1 MANTKLTDLD
11 FEQIKAVLKDYLKNN
26 TDFSDYDFDGSALS
40 NIVDLLAYN
49 TSYQAF
55 MSNMV
60 ANESFLSSAVLRDNI
75 ILHARNLGYLP
86 RSTKSSKAAFTFN
99 IFSTFD
105 GLTGSAPASITIR
118 SGAVFTAIKDNNSY
132 TFSTPTDIT
141 TPLVYVDPQ
150 SPSLGATAAFTGVSL
165 YEGTYL
171 TSTFNVNRQDLDQR
185 FVLENSGI
193 DLDTLVVYVSPS
205 ASSTEQITYTRS
217 TNITQL
223 DSESKVYFIQEIEDE
238 RYELIFGDGVIGQQL
253 DDGSQVTVTYII
265 SSGSDANGIQ
275 GNENFVF
282 SGNVTNNIGAV
293 PALQTITIA
302 NSPVTEGGAEIE
314 SIDSIKFQA
323 PRFYSTQNRAVTAS
337 DYETITRLVYPN
349 VDDLFAFGGEES
361 SPPEYGRVKIVI
373 KPKSGDKLSA
383 SSKNFIKQKLQ
394 KYKVASL
401 SVDIIDPAVVYPVID
416 SVIYYNADETTSTAS
431 EIKSLVETAIDLHEA
446 STALSKFGGKL
457 KYSKLVSVIDDADI
471 SISRNDTKVFI
482 RRDLQA
488 VLNTNA
494 SYELCYVNAFQIDTD
509 APILSSTGFNIQ
521 GYDNTLFLEDD
532 YSGSYVNSNRTTK
545 NVLAY
550 YLNNSIKTYL
560 GEPIG
565 TINYET
571 GEILLGQKSSL
582 VITGTSEPGSVVKV
596 TVKPRSYDIFAR
608 REVFLSLV
616 KRSIQVLAES

>member
-1 MANTKLTDLD
+1 MANTKLTSLD
-11 FEQIKAVLKDYLKNN
+11 FDQIKATLKDYLKNN
-26 TDFSDYDFDGSALS
+26 TDFSDYDFEGSALS

-49 TSYQAF
+49 TSFQAF

-60 ANESFLSSAVLRDNI
+60 ANESFLSSSVLRDNI
-75 ILHARNLGYLP
+75 VLHARNLGYLP
-86 RSTKSSKAAFTFN
+86 RSAKSSSAAFTFSV
-99 IFSTFD
+99 FSTFD
-105 GLTGSAPASITIR
+105 GLVGSAPASLTIR
-118 SGAVFTAIKDNNSY
+118 SGSVFTAVKDNSSY

-150 SPSLGATAAFTGVSL
+150 SPSLGATASFSGVSL

-171 TSTFNVNRQDLDQR
+171 TSTFDVARQDLDQR
-185 FVLENSGI
+185 FILENPGI
-193 DLDTLVVYVSPS
+193 DLDTLVINVAPDRN
-205 ASSTEQITYTRS
+205 STENVLYVRS

-223 DSESKVYFIQEIEDE
+223 TSESKVYFVQEIEDE
-238 RYELIFGDGVIGQQL
+238 RYELIFGDGVIGEQL
-253 DDGSQVTVTYII
+253 PDGSRITASYII
-265 SSGSDANGIQ
+265 SNGSDANGIQ

-282 SGNVTNNIGAV
+282 SGNVTNNAGAV
-293 PALQTITIA
+293 PSLQTITIS

-361 SPPEYGRVKIVI
+361 SPPEYGRVKIVV
-373 KPKSGDKLSA
+373 KPKSGDKLSG
-383 SSKNFIKQKLQ
+383 SSKSFIKQKLQ

-416 SVIYYNADETTSTAS
+416 STVYYNADQTTSTAA

-471 SISRNDTKVFI
+471 SISRNDTKIFM

-494 SYELCYVNAFQIDTD
+494 SYELCYVNAFEIDTD
-509 APILSSTGFNIQ
+509 APVLSSTGFNIQ
-521 GYDNTLFLEDD
+521 GYDDTLFLEDD
-532 YSGSYVNSNRTTK
+532 FSGSFVNSKRTTK
-545 NVLAY
+545 NVRAY

-560 GEPIG
+560 GEPLG
-565 TINYET
+565 TIDYET

-582 VITGTSEPGSVVKV
+582 VITGTSEPGSVVKI
-596 TVKPRSYDIFAR
+596 TVKPRSNDIFAR

>member
-11 FEQIKAVLKDYLKNN
+11 FEQIKSVLKDYLKNN
-26 TDFSDYDFDGSALS
+26 TDFSDYDFEGSALS
-40 NIVDLLAYN
+40 NIIDLLAYN

-60 ANESFLSSAVLRDNI
+60 ANESFLSSSILRDNVV
-75 ILHARNLGYLP
+75 LHARNLGYLP
-86 RSTKSSKAAFTFN
+86 RSAKSSKASFNFN

-105 GLTGSAPASITIR
+105 GLVGSAPASMTIR
-118 SGAVFTAIKDNNSY
+118 SGSVFTAVKDNTSY

-141 TPLVYVDPQ
+141 SPLVYVDPA
-150 SPSLGATAAFTGVSL
+150 SPSLGATASFTGVSL

-171 TSTFNVNRQDLDQR
+171 SSSFNVSTQDLDQR
-185 FVLENSGI
+185 FILENSGV
-193 DLDTLVVYVSPS
+193 DLDTLVVYISPS
-205 ASSTEQITYTRS
+205 GTTEKVIYTRS
-217 TNITQL
+217 LNITEVNA
-223 DSESKVYFIQEIEDE
+223 ESKVYFVQEIEDE
-238 RYELIFGDGVIGQQL
+238 RYELIFGDGVIGESL
-253 DDGSQVTVTYII
+253 VDGSTITATYII
-265 SSGSDANGIQ
+265 SNGSDANGIQ

-293 PALQTITIA
+293 PSLQTITIA

-349 VDDLFAFGGEES
+349 VDDLYAFGGEEA
-361 SPPEYGRVKIVI
+361 SPPEYGRVKIVV
-373 KPKSGDKLSA
+373 KPKSGDKLSTSA
-383 SSKNFIKQKLQ
+383 KESIKQKL
-394 KYKVASL
+394 KTYKVASL
-401 SVDIIDPAVVYPVID
+401 SVDIIDPAIVYPVID
-416 SVIYYNADETTSTAS
+416 SVVYYNSNQTTSTPS
-431 EIKSLVETAIDLHEA
+431 QIKSLIESSIDLYEA

-457 KYSKLVSVIDDADI
+457 KYSKLVSVIDDADS
-471 SISRNDTKVFI
+471 SISRNDTRVFI

-488 VLNTNA
+488 VLNTKA
-494 SYELCYVNAFQIDTD
+494 SYELCYVNSFAIDTD
-509 APILSSTGFNIQ
+509 APVMTSTGFNLQ
-521 GYDNTLFLEDD
+521 GYSQTLYLEDD
-532 YSGSYVNSNRTTK
+532 YSGSYVNSNRTIK
-545 NVLAY
+545 NVRGY

-565 TINYET
+565 TINYES

-582 VITGTSEPGSVVKV
+582 VITGTTEPGSVVKI
-596 TVKPRSYDIFAR
+596 TVRPRSYDIFAR

>member
-26 TDFSDYDFDGSALS
+26 TDFSDYDFEGSALS
-40 NIVDLLAYN
+40 NIIDLLAYN

-60 ANESFLSSAVLRDNI
+60 ANESFLSSSVLRDNVV
-75 ILHARNLGYLP
+75 LHARNLGYLP
-86 RSTKSSKAAFTFN
+86 RSAKSAKSSFNFN

-105 GLTGSAPASITIR
+105 GLVGSAPASLTIK
-118 SGAVFTAIKDNNSY
+118 SGSVFTAVKDNDSY

-141 TPLVYVDPQ
+141 APLVYVDPA
-150 SPSLGATAAFTGVSL
+150 SPSLGATAGFTGVSL

-171 TSTFNVNRQDLDQR
+171 SSIFDVSTQDLDQR
-185 FVLENSGI
+185 FILENNNI
-193 DLDTLVVYVSPS
+193 DLDTLVVYVSPTPT
-205 ASSTEQITYTRS
+205 STEKVIYTRS
-217 TNITQL
+217 LNITEVT
-223 DSESKVYFIQEIEDE
+223 SESKVYFVQEIEDE
-238 RYELIFGDGVIGQQL
+238 RYEIIFGDGVIGQSL
-253 DDGSQVTVTYII
+253 ADGSRITATYII
-265 SSGSDANGIQ
+265 SNGSDANGIQ

-282 SGNVTNNIGAV
+282 SGNVTNNIGAI
-293 PALQTITIA
+293 PSLQTITIA

-323 PRFYSTQNRAVTAS
+323 PRFYATQNRAVTAS

-349 VDDLFAFGGEES
+349 VDDLYAFGGEEA
-361 SPPEYGRVKIVI
+361 SPPEYGRVKIVV
-373 KPKSGDKLSA
+373 KPKSGDKLSTSA
-383 SSKNFIKQKLQ
+383 KETIKQKL
-394 KYKVASL
+394 KTYKVASL
-401 SVDIIDPAVVYPVID
+401 SVDIIDPAIVYPVVD
-416 SVIYYNADETTSTAS
+416 STVYYNSNQTTSTPAQ
-431 EIKSLVETAIDLHEA
+431 IKSLIESAIDLYEA

-457 KYSKLVSVIDDADI
+457 KYSKLVSVIDDADD
-471 SISRNDTKVFI
+471 SISRNDTKIYI

-488 VLNTNA
+488 VLNTKA
-494 SYELCYVNAFQIDTD
+494 SYELCYVNAFAIDTD
-509 APILSSTGFNIQ
+509 APVLSSTGFNLQ
-521 GYDNTLFLEDD
+521 GYTQTLYLEDD
-532 YSGSYVNSNRTTK
+532 YSGSYVNSNRTIK
-545 NVLAY
+545 NVRGY

-582 VITGTSEPGSVVKV
+582 VITGTTEPGSVVKI
-596 TVKPRSYDIFAR
+596 TVRPRSYDIFAR